1 MFSLS
6 QIKEILSK
14 LNWWSKWKDSK
25 FKNADTPFNGSEYL
39 VCVQDGQN
47 KKVKA
52 TDLSEEHGKCKL
64 KVRCATLNPELRFI
78 IDGNEFEPTLRFFPR
93 PIGRPY
99 PDWVESCLYYEAEYP
114 YGTAVSII
122 IKCPGYKTYENLVN
136 LFKDTDL
143 LIYLDELER
152 NTLTIVPYPDD
163 TVVTID
169 GQEATSATIPVGE
182 SAHWSVSGFEYI
194 AKEGTWVARGQDETL
209 YVSLD
214 DEFIT
219 IDRQSVI
226 VSSDEGTVTV
236 TGRSNSLTL
245 KVSVLGDLKLSRVKY
260 VAAGDEFT
268 SGGSITGVKDADGSY
283 KYELTFSYP
292 KNSSKFFSK
301 SSEVTVNTTSDIH
314 RTCVIQQS
322 KDTTEEVIATVS
334 SDIVVLGNIAGQSG
348 SVTVHSNGNWTISGT
363 DAGYTVSPTA
373 GSAGDTVVTVISTGV
388 NESDKRVGLGQFS
401 VVPGASVVNVYQEA
415 RSITSIDVTLKY
427 FAVPTT
433 GGTVSPILSYV
444 VNYSDGTSL
453 DDTEA
458 NALIQ
463 FSASNMIDGVI
474 FDDKTGEVMMVSTD
488 REETIK
494 ICDVTVVVS
503 VGSATGTATASVM
516 QTGTEY
522 HVVPTKVEITE
533 FSYETNLPGEG
544 SSHVFPTYS
553 YTVYY
558 SDGSSATYNQS
569 NPPSSSSIAPVFKNI
584 NTVMPIDII
593 YNTGEIESR
602 ENTKSTVDDISISA
616 VPGSGGVT
624 IHSTND
630 TAVVTVGV
638 HKTSAKVSDIELKV
652 TATNYGISVSDVAT
666 AELYQNAY
674 YGNMD
679 EFTVKHAISGEDTIE
694 WVFNFNGNSTATMPI
709 RILDNHTAYSKRH
722 MFYTD
727 PYPVYDDDELIR
739 TIPKQTAVLFQDAR
753 EEGEMQSFFLQIAN
767 QTLSMVTVNYTY
779 DTGSGKVTETQT
791 ISKTKRETFELQSTL
806 DYITVNITAFIDGAP
821 AYFAGGI
828 SKVRQTINPG
838 QTLEVAVVGGNAQI
852 ENTIHFEWHQRTSV
866 AMGLTGLAV
875 NWYVDNDTYTLMSD
889 ISATL
894 TDSYGHTYVMQ
905 LGNGQTEGGSSL
917 VPIRQLQGSLVSV
930 VLSPDSDA
938 FFKYLVDIT
947 QGDAVTIEPRI

>member
-25 FKNADTPFNGSEYL
+25 FKNADTPLNGSEYL

-52 TDLSEEHGKCKL
+52 TDLSEEHGTCKL
-64 KVRCATLNPELRFI
+64 RVRCATIGWDTLQYI
-78 IDGNEFEPTLRFFPR
+78 IDGNEFYPPVRYNPR
-93 PIGRPY
+93 PVGRPY
-99 PDWVESCLYYEAEYP
+99 PDWVYYFHDYETEYP

-136 LFKDTDL
+136 LFEDTDL
-143 LIYLDELER
+143 LINLEEIDR

-182 SAHWSVSGFEYI
+182 SAHWRVSGFEYI

-219 IDRQSVI
+219 IDRQSVL
-226 VSSDEGTVTV
+226 VSSDAGTVTV

-245 KVSVLGDLKLSRVKY
+245 KVSVLGDLRLSKVKY
-260 VAAGDEFT
+260 VAAGEEFN

-292 KNSSKFFSK
+292 KNSKYFSK

-334 SDIVVLGNIAGQSG
+334 SDIVVLGNTAGQSG

-388 NESDKRVGLGQFS
+388 NESDKRVSLGQFS

-427 FAVPTT
+427 LAVPTD

-458 NALIQ
+458 NASIQ
-463 FSASNMIDGVI
+463 FSASNMIDGVV
-474 FDDKTGEVMMVSTD
+474 FDEKTGEVMMVSTD
-488 REETIK
+488 REDTIK
-494 ICDVTVVVS
+494 ICDVSVVVS
-503 VGSATGTATASVM
+503 VGGATGTATASVM
-516 QTGTEY
+516 QTGTES
-522 HVVPTKVEITE
+522 HVVPTKVEITA
-533 FSYETNLPGEG
+533 FSYDTDLPGDG

-553 YTVYY
+553 YVVYY
-558 SDGSSATYNQS
+558 SDGSSAAYDQS
-569 NPPSSSSIAPVFKNI
+569 NPPSGSSIALLFKNI
-584 NTVMPIDII
+584 NTVMPIDIT

-616 VPGSGGVT
+616 VPGSGGET

-638 HKTSAKVSDIELKV
+638 HKTSAKVSDIELTV
-652 TATNYGISVSDVAT
+652 TATNYDISVSDVAT
-666 AELYQNAY
+666 AELYQGAY
-674 YGNMD
+674 YGDMD

-694 WVFNFNGNSTATMPI
+694 WTFNFNGNSTTTMPL
-709 RILDNHTAYSKRH
+709 RILDNHSTLSKRH
-722 MFYTD
+722 IFYTD
-727 PYPVYDDDELIR
+727 PYPVYDGDELLR
-739 TIPKQTAVLFQDAR
+739 TIPKQSAILFQDAR
-753 EEGEMQSFFLQIAN
+753 EEGEMKSFYLQIAN

-806 DYITVNITAFIDGAP
+806 DYITVNITAFIDGVP
-821 AYFAGGI
+821 AYFAGWI
-828 SKVRQTINPG
+828 SEVKQIINPG
-838 QTLEVAVVGGNAQI
+838 QTLEVAVVGGEAQL

-875 NWYVDNDTYTLMSD
+875 NWYVDNDTYTLASD

-894 TDSYGHTYVMQ
+894 TDSYGNTYVMQ
-905 LGNGQTEGGSSL
+905 LENGQTEGGSNL

-930 VLSPDSDA
+930 VLNPDSDA
-938 FFKYLVDIT
+938 SFKYLVDIT
-947 QGDAVTIEPRI
+947 QGDTATIDTRI